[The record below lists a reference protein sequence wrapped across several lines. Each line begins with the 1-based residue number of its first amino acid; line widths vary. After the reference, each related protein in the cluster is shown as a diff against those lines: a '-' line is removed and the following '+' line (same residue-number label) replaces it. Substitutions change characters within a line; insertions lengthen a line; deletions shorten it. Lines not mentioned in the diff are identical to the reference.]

1 MELNTKFEK
10 INFLSIFNSFKLIAL
25 QLSLIVLNLNYL
37 RKLQKKFKKNRL
49 NKKIVK
55 INFSLILIDL
65 T

>member
-10 INFLSIFNSFKLIAL
+10 NNFLSIFNSFKLIAL